1 MEEMIKHV
9 LSGNCI
15 VYPTTTQP
23 ALGCILDSK
32 ALDNLYK
39 IKNRDSSLP
48 LSIGV
53 ANISQARSI
62 VEVPNDVIDILQYFP
77 DGSLTIILKAIKPL
91 DSRLGG
97 HKVAIRFLA
106 DKNAKSLLEKTGPL
120 TATSANMSGMEPLLN
135 CKEAA
140 NILTTPE
147 HKVMGYSGEC
157 LDKIPS
163 TLISWHTV
171 CGPLESSNIGILRE
185 GIVSSKE
192 ILKWWMNQTSNSGET
207 LDT

>member
-53 ANISQARSI
+53 ANIGQARSI
-62 VEVPNDVIDILQYFP
+62 VDVPNDVLDILQYFP
-77 DGSLTIILKAIKPL
+77 DGSLTIILKAIEPL
-91 DSRLGG
+91 DPRLGG
-97 HKVAIRFLA
+97 YKVAIRFLA
-106 DKNAKSLLEKTGPL
+106 DKNAKRLLEKTGPL
-120 TATSANMSGMEPLLN
+120 TATSANKSGVGPSLN
-135 CKEAA
+135 CKAAA

-147 HKVMGYSGEC
+147 NKVMGHSGEC

-171 CGPLESSNIGILRE
+171 SETLELSNIDILRE

-192 ILKWWMNQTSNSGET
+192 ILKWWMNQTSSNGET
-207 LDT
+207 LGT

>member
-53 ANISQARSI
+53 ANIGQARSI
-62 VEVPNDVIDILQYFP
+62 VDVPNDVLDILQYFP
-77 DGSLTIILKAIKPL
+77 DGSLTIILKAIEPL
-91 DSRLGG
+91 DPRLGG
-97 HKVAIRFLA
+97 YKVAIRFLA
-106 DKNAKSLLEKTGPL
+106 DKNAKRLLEKTGPL
-120 TATSANMSGMEPLLN
+120 TATSANKSGVGPLLN

-147 HKVMGYSGEC
+147 NKVMGHSGEC

-171 CGPLESSNIGILRE
+171 CGPLESSDIDILRE

-192 ILKWWMNQTSNSGET
+192 ILKWWMNQTSNNGET

>member
-1 MEEMIKHV
+1 MIKHV

-53 ANISQARSI
+53 ANIGQARSI
-62 VEVPNDVIDILQYFP
+62 VDVPNDVLDILQYFP
-77 DGSLTIILKAIKPL
+77 DGSLTIILKAIEPL
-91 DSRLGG
+91 DPRLGG
-97 HKVAIRFLA
+97 YKVAIRFLA
-106 DKNAKSLLEKTGPL
+106 DKNAKRLLEKTGPL
-120 TATSANMSGMEPLLN
+120 TATSANKSGVGPSLN
-135 CKEAA
+135 CKAAA

-147 HKVMGYSGEC
+147 NKVMGHSGEC

-171 CGPLESSNIGILRE
+171 SETLELSNIDILRE

-192 ILKWWMNQTSNSGET
+192 ILKWWMKQTSSNGET

>member
-53 ANISQARSI
+53 ANIGQARSI
-62 VEVPNDVIDILQYFP
+62 VDVPNDVLDILQYFP
-77 DGSLTIILKAIKPL
+77 DGSLTIILKAIEPL
-91 DSRLGG
+91 DPRLGG
-97 HKVAIRFLA
+97 YKVAIRFLA
-106 DKNAKSLLEKTGPL
+106 DKNAKRLLEKTGPL
-120 TATSANMSGMEPLLN
+120 TATSANKSGVGPLLN

-147 HKVMGYSGEC
+147 NKVMGHSGEC

-171 CGPLESSNIGILRE
+171 CEPLESSNIDILRE

-192 ILKWWMNQTSNSGET
+192 ILKWWMKQTSSNGET

>member
-53 ANISQARSI
+53 ANIGQARSI
-62 VEVPNDVIDILQYFP
+62 VDVPNDVLDILQYFP
-77 DGSLTIILKAIKPL
+77 DGSLTIILKAIEPL
-91 DSRLGG
+91 DPRLGG
-97 HKVAIRFLA
+97 YKVAIRFLA
-106 DKNAKSLLEKTGPL
+106 DKNAKRLLEKTGPL
-120 TATSANMSGMEPLLN
+120 TATSANKSGVGPALN
-135 CKEAA
+135 CKAAA

-147 HKVMGYSGEC
+147 NKVMGHSGEC

-171 CGPLESSNIGILRE
+171 SETLELSNIDILRE

-192 ILKWWMNQTSNSGET
+192 ILKWWMKQTSSNGET

>member
-53 ANISQARSI
+53 ANIGQARSI
-62 VEVPNDVIDILQYFP
+62 VDVPNDVLDILQYFP
-77 DGSLTIILKAIKPL
+77 DGSLTIILKAIEPL
-91 DSRLGG
+91 DPRLGG
-97 HKVAIRFLA
+97 YKVAIRFLA
-106 DKNAKSLLEKTGPL
+106 DKNAKRLLEKTGPL
-120 TATSANMSGMEPLLN
+120 TATSANKSGVGPLLN

-147 HKVMGYSGEC
+147 NKVMGHSGEC

-171 CGPLESSNIGILRE
+171 SETLELSNIDILRE

-192 ILKWWMNQTSNSGET
+192 ILKWWMKQTSSNGET

>member
-53 ANISQARSI
+53 ANIGQARSI
-62 VEVPNDVIDILQYFP
+62 VDVPNDVLDILQYFP
-77 DGSLTIILKAIKPL
+77 DGSLTIILKAIEPL
-91 DSRLGG
+91 DPRLGG
-97 HKVAIRFLA
+97 YKVAIRFLA
-106 DKNAKSLLEKTGPL
+106 DKNAKRLLEKTGPL
-120 TATSANMSGMEPLLN
+120 TATSANKSGVGPSLN
-135 CKEAA
+135 CKAAA

-147 HKVMGYSGEC
+147 NKVMGHSGEC

-171 CGPLESSNIGILRE
+171 CGPLESSNIDILRE

-192 ILKWWMNQTSNSGET
+192 ILKWWMKQTSSNGET

>member
-53 ANISQARSI
+53 ANIGQARSI
-62 VEVPNDVIDILQYFP
+62 VDVPNDVLDILQYFP
-77 DGSLTIILKAIKPL
+77 DGSLTIILKAIEPL
-91 DSRLGG
+91 DPRLGG
-97 HKVAIRFLA
+97 YKVAIRFLA
-106 DKNAKSLLEKTGPL
+106 DKNAKRLLEKTGPL
-120 TATSANMSGMEPLLN
+120 TATSANKSGVGPLLN

-147 HKVMGYSGEC
+147 NKVMGHSGEC

-171 CGPLESSNIGILRE
+171 CGPLESSNIDILRE

-192 ILKWWMNQTSNSGET
+192 ILKWWMNQTSSNGET
-207 LDT
+207 LGT